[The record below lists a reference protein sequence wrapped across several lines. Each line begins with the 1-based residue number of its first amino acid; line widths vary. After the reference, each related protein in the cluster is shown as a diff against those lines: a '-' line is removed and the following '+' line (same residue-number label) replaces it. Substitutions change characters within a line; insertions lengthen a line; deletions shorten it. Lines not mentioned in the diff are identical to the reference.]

1 MLSALKDTL
10 SADTTILNRFR
21 ADEAYNYQRE
31 LKMPDLNW
39 WDRIVEI
46 LRNWFEAIAVK
57 STTDNNT
64 YIYVVISI
72 IFISILGYIIYKLQ
86 PQLFKR
92 VDKVDFDMP
101 DVDTIYGIDF
111 DKELEIALKK
121 QDYYQAVRMVY
132 LRLLKWLS
140 DNDKINWQLS
150 KTPIAYMREFRSNDF
165 LQMTLSFVG
174 VRYGKEVA
182 TSKLVDEL
190 LENEQTI
197 KEGGKV

>member
-10 SADTTILNRFR
+10 SADTVILNRFR

-39 WDRIVEI
+39 WDYIMGL
-46 LRNWFEAIAVK
+46 LRSWFDAIAIK

-72 IFISILGYIIYKLQ
+72 IFISILGYIIYKVK

-140 DNDKINWQLS
+140 DNNKINWQLS
-150 KTPIAYMREFRSNDF
+150 KTPTAYTREFRSNDF
-165 LQMTLSFVG
+165 LQMTLSFVE
-174 VRYGKEVA
+174 VRYGQEVA

-190 LENEQTI
+190 LNKEQTI
-197 KEGGKV
+197 KEGGQV